1 METNKIIKLSDKAL
15 ELMWK
20 YGPNIVLAI
29 VVLIVGLIVIN
40 VLLKAIKR
48 IMIRRETDPSLI
60 PFILTLIN
68 IVLKAMLVITVI
80 GMVGIEV
87 TSFVAMIGAAGL
99 AIGLALQGTLQNFA
113 GGVIILLIKPFK
125 AGDFIESVGH
135 TGIVT
140 EIHIFNTYLK
150 TVDNKTVIIP
160 NGQLAN
166 SSMINYTNEP
176 TRRVDWTFGIAYGD
190 STKLAREVLTDLIL
204 ADKRIKADPAP
215 FIGLNQLADSSVNFV
230 VRVWVD
236 TPDYWDVFFDMNE
249 NAYKAFAERGL
260 HIPFPQMDVH
270 FIQNLPS
277 LKQK

>member
-1 METNKIIKLSDKAL
+1 METARLNKLSDQAI

-29 VVLIVGLIVIN
+29 VVLIVGWIFIN
-40 VLLKAIKR
+40 VLLKLIR
-48 IMIRRETDPSLI
+48 RVMIRRNTDASLI

-68 IVLKAMLVITVI
+68 IALKVLLVVTVVS
-80 GMVGIEV
+80 MVGVEV

-125 AGDFIESVGH
+125 AGDFIETIGH

-176 TRRVDWTFGIAYGD
+176 TRRVDWTFGISYGD
-190 STKLAREVLTDLIL
+190 SAKLAREVLTELIQ
-204 ADKRIKADPAP
+204 ADKRIKTDPAP

-236 TPDYWDVFFDMNE
+236 TPDYWDVYFEMNE
-249 NAYKAFAERGL
+249 NVYNIFAERGL
-260 HIPFPQMDVH
+260 RIPFPQLDVH
-270 FIQNLPS
+270 VH
-277 LKQK
+277 K

>member
-1 METNKIIKLSDKAL
+1 METATLEKLSDQL
-15 ELMWK
+15 VNVLWK

-29 VVLIVGLIVIN
+29 VVLIVGWIFIN
-40 VLLKAIKR
+40 VLLK
-48 IMIRRETDPSLI
+48 MIRRIMVRRHTDPSLI

-68 IVLKAMLVITVI
+68 IALKVLLVVTVI
-80 GMVGIEV
+80 SMVGVEV

-125 AGDFIESVGH
+125 AGDFIETIGH

-176 TRRVDWTFGIAYGD
+176 TRRVDWTFSISYGD
-190 STKLAREVLTDLIL
+190 SAKLAREVLTELIEV
-204 ADKRIKADPAP
+204 DKRIKTNPAP

-236 TPDYWDVFFDMNE
+236 TPDYWDVYFEMNE
-249 NAYKAFAERGL
+249 NVYNRFAERGL
-260 HIPFPQMDVH
+260 RIPFPQLDVH
-270 FIQNLPS
+270 VH
-277 LKQK
+277 K